1 MINIL
6 IPLGGKSTFFDAE
19 EYPFPKPL
27 IEIHGK
33 LMIELL
39 LESFSNIEEE
49 HSFIFIV
56 QQEDCRK
63 YHLDNTLRLLTDGKC
78 DIVVLNHLAQGA
90 ACSALMAIDY
100 IDSSNKLVISNG
112 DQIIDGDMNHF
123 LQYMEEKKSDAGAIC
138 FESVHPKWSYVRLDE
153 HGSIVETAEK
163 RPISKNAIA
172 GFYYFKHGSDFVKS
186 AMKSIEKDSSV
197 DGLYYIA
204 PTLNEMVLENK
215 RLDVYKIENHRYHS
229 FYSPQKI
236 KEYEISLASR
246 EVFRADR

>member
-6 IPLGGKSTFFDAE
+6 IPLGGKSAFFDNE

-27 IEIHGK
+27 IEINGK

-39 LESFSNIEEE
+39 IDSFSNIEEE
-49 HSFIFIV
+49 YKFIFIV

-63 YHLDNTLRLLTDGKC
+63 YHLDNTLKLLTNDKC
-78 DIVVLNHLAQGA
+78 EIVILDNLTKGA
-90 ACSALMAIDY
+90 ACSALMAIDH
-100 IDSSNKLVISNG
+100 IDTHDKLIISNG
-112 DQIIDGDMNHF
+112 DQVIDSDMNHILGF
-123 LQYMEEKKSDAGAIC
+123 MEGKKSDAGVVC

-153 HGSIVETAEK
+153 NDCIVETAEK

-172 GFYYFKHGSDFVKS
+172 GFYYFRHGIDFVKS

-197 DGLYYIA
+197 DGFYYIA

-215 RLDVYKIENHRYHS
+215 KLDIYKIENHRYHS

-236 KEYEISLASR
+236 KEYETSLGGR
-246 EVFRADR
+246 EVLREDR